1 MNGARKS
8 GKEPLGI
15 EQVKEIRKDKDY
27 ITRIMAEAL
36 KQKVNTQLVKNENEN
51 RLTAKAPKREPGLS
65 HQNTV
70 QFLAEK
76 R

>member
-1 MNGARKS
+1 
-8 GKEPLGI
+8 
-15 EQVKEIRKDKDY
+15 
-27 ITRIMAEAL
+27 MAEAL